1 MPVRNK
7 DETKL
12 LTRDEEKLKEPKDFM
27 VVLLNDNY
35 TTKEFVV
42 EVLKLV
48 FHKNPE
54 EANRIMLNVH
64 HKGRGVVGV
73 YTWDIANT
81 KASQVHTI
89 AKEYEYPLRCI
100 VEEA

>member
-1 MPVRNK
+1 MAQKN
-7 DETKL
+7 ETGL
-12 LTRDEEKLKEPKDFM
+12 LSRDEKKLKEPKNYI

-64 HKGRGVVGV
+64 HKGRGMVGV
-73 YTWDIANT
+73 YTWDIAYT
-81 KASQVHTI
+81 KANQVHTI
-89 AKEYEYPLRCI
+89 AKECEYPLRCV

>member
-1 MPVRNK
+1 MAVNDK
-7 DETKL
+7 GETEL
-12 LTRDEEKLKEPKDFM
+12 LIRDDEKLKEPSDYM
-27 VVLLNDNY
+27 VILLNDNF
-35 TTKEFVV
+35 TTREFVV

-54 EANRIMLNVH
+54 EATQIMLTVH

-73 YTWDIANT
+73 YTYDIAVT
-81 KASQVHTI
+81 KTNQVHAI
-89 AKEYEYPLRCI
+89 AKEYSYPLKCI

>member
-1 MPVRNK
+1 MAKK
-7 DETKL
+7 DRGETQL
-12 LTRDEEKLKEPKDFM
+12 LTRNEEKVKEPKDFM
-27 VVLLNDNY
+27 VILLNDNY

-54 EANRIMLNVH
+54 EAKRIMLNVH

-73 YTWDIANT
+73 YTWDIAVT
-81 KASQVHTI
+81 KSNQVHQI
-89 AKEYEYPLRCI
+89 AKEYDYPLKCI

>member
-1 MPVRNK
+1 MAVK
-7 DETKL
+7 DKSETEL
-12 LTRDEEKLKEPKDFM
+12 LIRDEEELKEPKDYI
-27 VVLLNDNY
+27 VILLNDDY
-35 TTKEFVV
+35 TTREFVV
-42 EVLKLV
+42 EILKLI
-48 FHKNPE
+48 FHKNHE

-81 KASQVHTI
+81 KAYQVHTM
-89 AKEYEYPLRCI
+89 AKEYDYPLRCI